1 MKAIVY
7 VAIHNILL
15 QLTFKIISAS
25 SGHEQAESSTGG
37 VNGEATS
44 EMIGRYLKESNNQYF

>member
-7 VAIHNILL
+7 VAIHYILL

-25 SGHEQAESSTGG
+25 SGHEQAESSIGG

-44 EMIGRYLKESNNQYF
+44 EIIGRYCN